1 LSGQAIR
8 GGFLGWH
15 NYSTFIAKRRYR
27 ISYFSFYSEATYNVR
42 TLNPCLSMET
52 DSLFYRLFKEKPK
65 LVFELLGEKPP
76 RTAYTFGSYELK
88 QTSLRADGILEP
100 KSPKS
105 SIVFVEAQGYRDY
118 RNEFYYS
125 LFAKISLYL
134 RDYKPQND
142 WRAVVV
148 FTKSQYDPEVPI
160 HYQDYV
166 TTGRLQRIYLDELP
180 PEMGNLSLEMG
191 LLQLMGLKDSEAPD
205 RAKVILN
212 QTYQQTSDVAE
223 QRRVLEWILT
233 VLVHKFSKLSR
244 EEIAAML
251 GVTRELRETQFYQDV
266 KQEGKEETLAQT
278 IPMLLRA
285 GVSMEEIAD
294 QLKITIEQVRQFAQA
309 QN

>member
-1 LSGQAIR
+1 
-8 GGFLGWH
+8 
-15 NYSTFIAKRRYR
+15 
-27 ISYFSFYSEATYNVR
+27 
-42 TLNPCLSMET
+42 MET

-65 LVFELLGEKPP
+65 LIFELLGAKSP
-76 RTAYTFGSYELK
+76 RTTYTFGSYEIK
-88 QTSLRADGILEP
+88 QTSLRSDGILQP
-100 KSPKS
+100 VRSTKDP
-105 SIVFVEAQGYRDY
+105 IFFVEAQGYRDY

-125 LFAKISLYL
+125 FFAKIALYL
-134 RDYKPQND
+134 RDYKPKND
-142 WRAVVV
+142 WRAVIL

-166 TTGRLQRIYLDELP
+166 TTGRLQRIYLDKLP
-180 PEMGNLSLEMG
+180 PEVDDLSLEMS

-205 RAKVILN
+205 RARAILN

-223 QRRVLEWILT
+223 QRRVLEWITT
-233 VLVHKFSKLSR
+233 VFIYKFANLSR
-244 EEIAAML
+244 EDIAAML
-251 GVTRELRETQFYQDV
+251 GVTRELRETQFYKDV

-294 QLKITIEQVRQFAQA
+294 QLKITIEQVRQFAQP